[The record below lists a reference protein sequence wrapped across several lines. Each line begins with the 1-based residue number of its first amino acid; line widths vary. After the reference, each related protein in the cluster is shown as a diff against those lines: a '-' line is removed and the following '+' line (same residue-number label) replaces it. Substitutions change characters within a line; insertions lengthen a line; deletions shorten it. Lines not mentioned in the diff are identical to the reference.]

1 MAVLKPSK
9 IMGSLKFVSLAD
21 SVFEQLENDILT
33 GKYEKS
39 QVLTEI
45 ALSKELGISRT
56 PIREAI
62 KRLEQEN
69 LVRLTSRGIVVLG
82 LSEKDIEDIYEVRCR
97 IESLAIE
104 RCVNN
109 ISDSDLVKLKE
120 IIDLQEFYTLKKD
133 AEDIKETD
141 SKFHHFIYTNCGSD
155 ILENILTS
163 LHRKIQKYRKLS
175 VQDSS
180 RAKMAVE
187 EHREIYK
194 ALVLRDAKLASELA
208 CKHITNAKASVIKKV

>member
-141 SKFHHFIYTNCGSD
+141 SKFHHFIYTNCGSY

-163 LHRKIQKYRKLS
+163 LHRKYKNTESFPFRT
-175 VQDSS
+175 VQEPKWQLKNIEKFIRRWFCVMQSLPQNLPANIS
-180 RAKMAVE
+180 LMPRQV
-187 EHREIYK
+187 
-194 ALVLRDAKLASELA
+194 
-208 CKHITNAKASVIKKV
+208 